1 VLECEQGR
9 CGGVVEVD
17 PGEDTAAVAD
27 DRELSLAHRLDR
39 PVVGSSVEAAVAQDD
54 AAGPHDRAVEIRHCG
69 RRLAHPVHRGG
80 VKRIVLRLHGPA
92 LARVAPRAGAAL
104 GDEPARACL
113 ACGGDQ
119 VVGALGAQPV
129 GLREA
134 AIEVSGELH
143 TSCPRSIN

>member
-1 VLECEQGR
+1 VLEREQGS

-17 PGEDTAAVAD
+17 PGEDTAAVAE
-27 DRELSLAHRLDR
+27 DRELSLAHRLDH
-39 PVVGSSVEAAVAQDD
+39 PVVGSSVAQDD

-69 RRLAHPVHRGG
+69 RRLAHPVHR
-80 VKRIVLRLHGPA
+80 
-92 LARVAPRAGAAL
+92 
-104 GDEPARACL
+104 
-113 ACGGDQ
+113 
-119 VVGALGAQPV
+119 VGALGAQPV